1 MEKNNIIVKLDQLD
15 KSIKAKKILSGI
27 NLTVRKGESIGLVG
41 PNGAGKT
48 TLLSLIQG
56 IKKPTSGS
64 VEIFGDNPNK
74 PVQRLKLG
82 VSPQSISLPDTFKA
96 GELVEFVRNH
106 YPNKVDFKS
115 LIEEFH
121 LESIVNSKV
130 GGLSG
135 GQKRLLST
143 CLAFAGNP
151 ELVLLD
157 EPTTGLDVKTRDL
170 LWKVIISRNVRGG
183 TTIIVTSHYL
193 EDIETL
199 TQRIVKIDKGQIH
212 IDEELS
218 RLKSTSRRMNV
229 SIKVEN
235 IDPFTQ
241 LPSVE
246 SYTVKDNTIILKT
259 LNSEEL
265 IKEIV
270 MLNEKFEDLLIFED
284 RLDHYFMSNTEEI
297 RQVSP

>member
-1 MEKNNIIVKLDQLD
+1 MEKNNIIVKLDQLN
-15 KSIKAKKILSGI
+15 KSIKGKKILSDI

-64 VEIFGDNPNK
+64 VEIFGDNPSK

-170 LWKVIISRNVRGG
+170 LWKVIINRNVRGG

-218 RLKSTSRRMNV
+218 RLKNTSRRINV
-229 SIKVEN
+229 SIKVEK

-246 SYTVKDNTIILKT
+246 SFTVKDNTIILKT

-270 MLNEKFEDLLIFED
+270 MLNEQFEDLLIFED

>member
-1 MEKNNIIVKLDQLD
+1 MEKNNIIVKLDQID